1 MLLAIA
7 FYLALQFGIGVYV
20 SRRIHTESD
29 YLIAGRNLGYL
40 LATFSIFATWFG
52 AETVV
57 GSAGLAYDE
66 GLSVGSAE
74 PFGYGLCL
82 LLMGL
87 LFARPLWRRKLTTLA
102 DLFRQRYGTTVE
114 RTAAIILIPSSILWA
129 GAQVRAFGHVLS
141 TSSGALDVDVAIAVA
156 AGFTILYTMF
166 GGLLVD
172 AITDVLQGGILILG
186 ILIVFVMVIVHFGGI
201 GEFTAV
207 LAGAQQLHIEQREV
221 VPLLA
226 TLEAWAI
233 PVCGSVVATELVGRV
248 IATRNPNVARNSS
261 LLAGGLYLLVGCMPV
276 AIGLAGSAIVGTLPD
291 SELVIPTVAQSLLPG
306 LLYVIFAGA
315 LISAILSTVDSTL
328 LVSSG
333 LLSHNVIVPIFGIR
347 DEAARVR
354 VARVAVL
361 AFGVIAYVL
370 AIRAEGVFALVEQ
383 ASAFGSSGSLVLV
396 CFALWTRIGGPATAF
411 ATLIIGVMSYVIAT
425 YTGADYPF
433 LISLGSALGTYVG
446 GALIERFIG
455 VTVPA
460 IETSASIE

>member
-7 FYLALQFGIGVYV
+7 IYLALQFGIGVVV

-66 GLSVGSAE
+66 GVSIGSAE

-87 LFARPLWRRKLTTLA
+87 FFARPLWRRKLTTLA

-129 GAQVRAFGHVLS
+129 AAQVRAFGHVLS
-141 TSSGALDVDVAIAVA
+141 TSSGNLDVELAIGIA

-172 AITDVLQGGILILG
+172 AITDVLQGVILIIGL
-186 ILIVFVMVIVHFGGI
+186 LVVFIVVVMHFGGI

-207 LAGAQQLHIEQREV
+207 LAGAQQLRIEEREV

-248 IATRNPNVARNSS
+248 IATRTANVARNSA
-261 LLAGGLYLLVGCMPV
+261 LLAGGLYLLVGCIPV
-276 AIGLAGSAIVGTLPD
+276 AIGLTGTSIVGTLPD
-291 SELVIPTVAQSLLPG
+291 AELVIPTIAQTLLPG
-306 LLYVIFAGA
+306 ILYVIFAGA

-333 LLSHNVIVPIFGIR
+333 LLSHNVIVPIFGVQNEAVRIR
-347 DEAARVR
+347 I
-354 VARVAVL
+354 ARVAVL
-361 AFGVIAYVL
+361 AFGAISYVL
-370 AIRAEGVFALVEQ
+370 AVRAEGVFALVEQ
-383 ASAFGSSGSLVLV
+383 ASAFGSAGSLVLV
-396 CFALWTRIGGPATAF
+396 CFALWSRLGGPATAL
-411 ATLIIGVMSYVIAT
+411 ATLIVATGAYVLAT
-425 YTGADYPF
+425 YAGASYPF
-433 LISLGSALGTYVG
+433 LISLAGALFTYLG
-446 GALIERFIG
+446 GAVVERILG
-455 VTVPA
+455 LEAAHVEVSA
-460 IETSASIE
+460 IE